1 MTIYKELDYKSEI
14 SNIIGLQFSVSS
26 PEEIKRKSVV
36 HVTQAPLYDTNG
48 DPVINGLFDPRMG
61 VIDNGKICPTDELDN
76 RFCPGYFG
84 HIELKKPVF
93 SYQFLDITMKCIK
106 SYCPRCSAIL
116 VDKDNELYQEYMKEP
131 DNRKRFG
138 IFYDIASKCKECFQ
152 CGFTL
157 PSKYVKEG
165 LAKIYGEWKETNNRE
180 YFSAE
185 RIHRIFR
192 KITDEDANI
201 MGFTKDW
208 CRPDWLICTVLP
220 VPPPAVRPSIK
231 QFNGMRSEDDIT
243 HKLVD
248 IVKTNIT
255 LARKLEKKE
264 TSDETIEGFIDLLQY
279 HVATLV
285 DNQIPH
291 INVASHRSGRP
302 LKTIMER
309 LKGKEGRIRGNLMGK
324 RVDFSARTVIT
335 PDPNIK
341 IDELGVPFK
350 IAMNLTYP
358 EIVNQFNIHKLTK
371 CIRNGPDVYPGAK
384 LVKQDE
390 SGNTISLRYVDG
402 NSLELKYGDIVH
414 RHLLDD
420 DNVLFNRQPSLHK
433 MSMMAHRV
441 KVMKH
446 NTFRLNVSVTKPY
459 NADFDGDEMNMHV
472 PQSIQTSIELRK
484 LARVPSQIISPRMN
498 APVISPVQDTLLGIY
513 RITNDGVYFNE
524 IEMMEMLMTIE
535 SFDGNLPEPEINK
548 GHYKRWTGRQLLSL
562 ILPGVNM
569 SMGNDSYDDSK
580 SDTLNYV
587 KIKDGNIEQGRFDKK
602 IISSSTNG
610 LVHMIFNDFGEK
622 ACQRFL
628 DNIQDIITKYLLKTG
643 FSVGIS
649 DLIADEETKRKME
662 ETIVKKKKEVS
673 EVIQHVHLNIF
684 DNESGRDKS
693 VEFEEKINNILNKTS
708 NEAGKIGLNSLDP
721 DNRMTNMVK
730 SGSKGSNINIS
741 QMISCLGQQNVDG
754 KRIPYGFT
762 DRTLPHYLKY
772 DDSPEGRGFVEN
784 SFIRGL
790 TPQEFFFHAMGGRE
804 GLIDTAVKTSE
815 TGYIQRK
822 LIKAMEDLK
831 VSHDLSVKN
840 ASGKIIQFLYGDD
853 GYNYTKIESQY
864 LDLIDL
870 DFNRLQEK
878 HRFDHNE
885 KFELFMEDETVL
897 EMEKDKEYK
906 VKLDNYY
913 SEIEDLSHT
922 LRGDIF
928 RNIMTTMVNYPINLK
943 RLVNHVVSLFN
954 IEKDD
959 LSDLNPL
966 YVIEKLKELEGLL
979 KRKVMDEM
987 SLIFKSLLYSYLSPK
1002 VLVKNKKMSSI
1013 AFEHLINMIKVKYNS
1028 SFIPC
1033 GEMVGAIAAQSI
1045 GEPATQMT
1053 LNTFHF
1059 AGVGSKSNVT
1069 RGVPRLKELLHISKN
1084 IKSPSVTV
1092 YLKEEY
1098 ADDINKAQIV
1108 ANNLEYTLLKD
1119 IVNSSSIYFDPSDD
1133 KTSIEEDNDFMNIY
1147 KVFNEIDPV
1156 ETDIESKW
1164 VLRFEFDR
1172 RELMN
1177 KNISMDDIYIAIFSM
1192 YKDEV
1197 SSHYSDDNSGKIIF
1211 RMRVKIDGVKNDNR
1225 DIIFLKNFE
1234 KNMLESVVIKG
1245 INKIESVSLRQ
1256 DKNNTVYEEGDYKMK
1271 EKWVLDTDGTN
1282 LIEILSHPLV
1292 DATRTYSN
1300 DIVEVYQLLG
1310 IDAAKKLLLKEINEV
1325 IDFSGNYVNYR
1336 HLSLLC
1342 DTMTNKG
1349 NLMSID
1355 RFGINRDRDIGP
1367 LAKCSFEETTEQIF
1381 KASIFGEID
1390 KLEGVSA
1397 NIMMG
1402 QIIPCGTGES
1412 EVLLDEM
1419 KLLNV
1424 KPKKKKIIKNVNKN
1438 TYCND
1443 NMGID
1448 FNFEN
1453 IEAEVL

>member
-1 MTIYKELDYKSEI
+1 MTIFKELDYKAEI
-14 SNIIGLQFSVSS
+14 SSIIGLQFSVSG
-26 PEEIKRKSVV
+26 PEEIKKKSVV
-36 HVTQAPLYDTNG
+36 HVTQAQLYDTNG
-48 DPVINGLFDPRMG
+48 DPIINGLFDPRMG

-84 HIELKKPVF
+84 HIELHKPVF
-93 SYQFLDITMKCIK
+93 HYQFMDITIKTFKCFC
-106 SYCPRCSAIL
+106 SRCSSIL
-116 VDKDNELYQEYMKEP
+116 VDKENELYQEYMKEP

-138 IFYDIASKCKECFQ
+138 IFYEICSKVKECRN

-157 PSKYVKEG
+157 PSKIVKEG
-165 LAKIYGEWKETNNRE
+165 LGKIYGEWKETSNRE

-185 RIHRIFR
+185 RVYRIFR
-192 KITDEDANI
+192 KITDEDAYI

-255 LARKLEKKE
+255 LGRKLEKKE

-291 INVASHRSGRP
+291 INAASHRSGRP
-302 LKTIMER
+302 LKTISER

-341 IDELGVPFK
+341 IDQLGVPFK

-358 EIVNQFNIHKLTK
+358 EIVNRFNIHKLTK
-371 CIRNGPDVYPGAK
+371 CIRNGPDIHPGAK
-384 LVKQDE
+384 LVKQIE
-390 SGNTISLRYVDG
+390 SGNTFYLRYVDG
-402 NSLELKYGDIVH
+402 NSIELKDGDVVH
-414 RHLLDD
+414 RHLMDD
-420 DNVLFNRQPSLHK
+420 DDVLFNRQPSLHK

-498 APVISPVQDTLLGIY
+498 GPVISPVQDTLLGIY
-513 RITNDGVYFNE
+513 RITNDNVLFNE
-524 IEMMEMLMTIE
+524 LEMMEMLMTIE
-535 SFDGNLPEPEINK
+535 SFDGNLPEPEIIK
-548 GHYKRWTGRQLLSL
+548 GQLKRWTGRQLISL

-569 SMGNDSYDDSK
+569 SMGNDSYDDSFD
-580 SDTLNYV
+580 DTLNYV
-587 KIKDGNIEQGRFDKK
+587 KIKDGMIEQGRFDKK
-602 IISSSTNG
+602 IISSGTNG

-649 DLIADEETKRKME
+649 DLIADDITQKKME
-662 ETIVKKKKEVS
+662 DTIVKNKKEVS
-673 EVIQHVHLNIF
+673 NVIQQVHLNIF

-693 VEFEEKINNILNKTS
+693 LEFEEKINNILNKTS
-708 NEAGKIGLNSLDP
+708 NEAGKIGLKSLDP
-721 DNRMTNMVK
+721 NNRMTNMVK

-762 DRTLPHYLKY
+762 DRTLPHFLKY

-840 ASGKIIQFLYGDD
+840 AGGKIVQFLYGDD
-853 GYNYTKIESQY
+853 GYNYSKIESQY
-864 LDLIDL
+864 LDLLDL

-878 HRFDHNE
+878 HRFKLDENYD
-885 KFELFMEDETVL
+885 LFMEDETID
-897 EMEKDKEYK
+897 EMKTKKNYKEEIDRFY
-906 VKLDNYY
+906 LDMEN
-913 SEIEDLSHT
+913 ICHILK
-922 LRGDIF
+922 GDIF
-928 RNIMTTMVNYPINLK
+928 KNVMTSQVNYPINLK

-954 IEKDD
+954 IESTD

-966 YVIEKLKELEGLL
+966 YIIQKINELKEFL
-979 KRKVMDEM
+979 KIEIMEEM
-987 SLIFKSLLYSYLSPK
+987 SFIFKSLIYSYLSPK
-1002 VLVKNKKMSSI
+1002 NLIKNKKMSKV
-1013 AFEHLINMIKVKYNS
+1013 AFDHLVNMIKVKYNQ
-1028 SFIPC
+1028 SFIST

-1084 IKSPSVTV
+1084 IKMPSVTV
-1092 YLKEEY
+1092 YLKDEY
-1098 ADDINKAQIV
+1098 SGDVNKAQKI
-1108 ANNLEYTLLKD
+1108 ANNLEYTLLKN
-1119 IVNSSSIYFDPSDD
+1119 IVCMSSIYYDPSDQESNIPED
-1133 KTSIEEDNDFMNIY
+1133 IEFMEIY
-1147 KVFNEIDPV
+1147 KLFNEIDSIDNEV
-1156 ETDIESKW
+1156 DSNW
-1164 VLRFEFDR
+1164 VLRLEFDR
-1172 RELMN
+1172 KELMD
-1177 KNISMDDIYIAIFSM
+1177 KNITMDDIYISIFSM
-1192 YKDEV
+1192 YKDDV
-1197 SSHYSDDNSGKIIF
+1197 SSHYTDDNAGKIIF
-1211 RMRVKIDGVKNDNR
+1211 RMRIKIDNMKNDNR
-1225 DIIFLKNFE
+1225 DIIYLKNFE
-1234 KNMLESVVIKG
+1234 KTMLENVVIKG
-1245 INKIESVSLRQ
+1245 TNKIKSVSLRS
-1256 DKNNTVYEEGDYKMK
+1256 DKNNTVFEDGEYKLK
-1271 EKWVLDTDGTN
+1271 DKWILDTDGTN
-1282 LIEILSHPLV
+1282 LIEILSHNEV
-1292 DATRTYSN
+1292 DKKRTYSN
-1300 DIVEVYQLLG
+1300 DIVEVYKLLG

-1349 NLMSID
+1349 SLMSID

-1367 LAKCSFEETTEQIF
+1367 LAKCSFEETTDQIF

-1402 QIIPCGTGES
+1402 QVIPAGTGDGM
-1412 EVLLDEM
+1412 VFLDEM
-1419 KLLNV
+1419 KLLDI
-1424 KPKKKKIIKNVNKN
+1424 KTKKKKIIKRTKENA
-1438 TYCND
+1438 YCND
-1443 NMGID
+1443 NLNLDLDID
-1448 FNFEN
+1448 SLEPDS
-1453 IEAEVL
+1453 L

>member
-1 MTIYKELDYKSEI
+1 MTIFKELDYTSEI
-14 SNIIGLQFSVSS
+14 SNIEGLQFSVSS
-26 PEEIKRKSVV
+26 PEEIERKSVV
-36 HVTQAPLYDTNG
+36 NVTQAQLYDTNG
-48 DPVINGLFDPRMG
+48 DPIINGLFDPRMG

-84 HIELKKPVF
+84 HIKLVKPVF
-93 SYQFLDITMKCIK
+93 HHQFFDITMKAVKC
-106 SYCPRCSAIL
+106 YCPRCSGIL
-116 VDKDNELYQEYMKEP
+116 LDKENELYQEYIKEP
-131 DNRKRFG
+131 DNRKRFS
-138 IFYDIASKCKECFQ
+138 IFYDICSKQKECPT

-165 LAKIYGEWKETNNRE
+165 LAKIYAEWKEPAKRE

-192 KITDEDANI
+192 KITDEDAYI
-201 MGFTKDW
+201 LGFTKEW
-208 CRPDWLICTVLP
+208 CRPDWLVCTVLP

-248 IVKTNIT
+248 IVKTNNV
-255 LARKLEKKE
+255 LGKKLEKKE
-264 TSDETIEGFIDLLQY
+264 TSDDTIEGFIDLLQY

-302 LKTIMER
+302 LKTIIER

-341 IDELGVPFK
+341 IDQLGVPYK

-358 EIVNQFNIHKLTK
+358 EIVNRFNIHKLTK
-371 CIRNGPDVYPGAK
+371 CVRNGTDVHPGAK
-384 LVKQDE
+384 LIKQAE
-390 SGNTISLRYVDG
+390 TGNTISLRYVDG
-402 NSLELKYGDIVH
+402 NSIELKEGDIVH
-414 RHLLDD
+414 RHLMDD

-472 PQSIQTSIELRK
+472 PQSIQTSVELRK

-524 IEMMEMLMTIE
+524 LEMMEMLMTIE
-535 SFDGNLPEPEINK
+535 SFDGNLPEPEINR
-548 GHYKRWTGRQLLSL
+548 GEYKRWSGRQLLSL

-569 SMGNDSYDDSK
+569 NMGNNSFDDNAD
-580 SDTLNYV
+580 DTLNYV
-587 KIKDGNIEQGRFDKK
+587 KIKDGLIEQGRFDKK

-649 DLIADEETKRKME
+649 DLIADDVTKRKME
-662 ETIVKKKKEVS
+662 DTIVKNKKDVS

-684 DNESGRDKS
+684 ENESGRDKA
-693 VEFEEKINNILNKTS
+693 VEFEDKINNILNKTS
-708 NEAGKIGLNSLDP
+708 NDAGKIGLKSLDP
-721 DNRMTNMVK
+721 NNRMTNMVK

-853 GYNYTKIESQY
+853 GYNYTKIEGQY
-864 LDLIDL
+864 LDLLDL
-870 DFNRLQEK
+870 DFNRIQER
-878 HRFDHNE
+878 HRFDKNE
-885 KFELFMEDETVL
+885 KLDLYMEEETISD
-897 EMEKDKEYK
+897 MEKVSDYSDKLEGFYTK
-906 VKLDNYY
+906 
-913 SEIEDLSHT
+913 IEDVCHT

-928 RNIMTTMVNYPINLK
+928 RNNFTSMVNYPINLK

-954 IEKDD
+954 IESDE

-966 YVIEKLKELEGLL
+966 YVIEKIEELEDFLQIEI
-979 KRKVMDEM
+979 MDEI
-987 SLIFKSLLYSYLSPK
+987 SLIFKSLIYSYLSPK
-1002 VLVKNKKMSSI
+1002 ILIKNRRMSRV
-1013 AFEHLINMIKVKYNS
+1013 AFDHMVNMIKVKYNQ
-1028 SFIPC
+1028 SFISP

-1092 YLKEEY
+1092 YLKDEY
-1098 ADDINKAQIV
+1098 SGEVNKAQTI
-1108 ANNLEYTLLKD
+1108 ANNLEYTLLKN
-1119 IVNSSSIYFDPSDD
+1119 IVCMSSIYFDPLDD
-1133 KTSIEEDNDFMNIY
+1133 ETSIPEDSEFMEIY
-1147 KVFNEIDPV
+1147 KVFKEVDGDD
-1156 ETDIESKW
+1156 TDVDSKW
-1164 VLRFEFDR
+1164 VLRLEFDR
-1172 RELMN
+1172 RELIN
-1177 KNISMDDIYIAIFSM
+1177 KNITIDDIYIAIFSM

-1197 SSHYSDDNSGKIIF
+1197 TSHYTDDNAGKIIF
-1211 RMRVKIDGVKNDNR
+1211 RMRVKIDGLKNDNR

-1234 KNMLESVVIKG
+1234 KTMLESVVIKG
-1245 INKIESVSLRQ
+1245 INKIESVSLRS
-1256 DKNNTVYEEGDYKMK
+1256 DKNNTVYEDGEYKMK
-1271 EKWVLDTDGTN
+1271 EKWILDTDGTN
-1282 LIEILSHPLV
+1282 LIEILSHSSV
-1292 DATRTYSN
+1292 DSTRTYSN
-1300 DIVEVYQLLG
+1300 DIVEVYNLLG
-1310 IDAAKKLLLKEINEV
+1310 IDAAKELLMKEINEV

-1342 DTMTNKG
+1342 NTMTNKG
-1349 NLMSID
+1349 YLMSID

-1402 QIIPCGTGES
+1402 QIIPAGTGES
-1412 EVLLDEM
+1412 MVFLDEM
-1419 KLLNV
+1419 KLLNI
-1424 KPKKKKIIKNVNKN
+1424 KPKKKKIIKRTKQTAYCADNLELDLNV
-1438 TYCND
+1438 D
-1443 NMGID
+1443 GLEPD
-1448 FNFEN
+1448 R
-1453 IEAEVL
+1453 L